1 MPALDALWI
10 VPISFVAFILKSV
23 AAFGPGV
30 ILVPLG
36 ALFIGAR
43 EIVVVIGLLDL
54 ISNAALLPA
63 TRGKQRQ
70 TLLPIS
76 LYMLAGSAAGA
87 VLLVYLSQYH
97 VSVVLGTLLVPL
109 GIWFMLARP
118 KPREALLLDR
128 LPEKITAA
136 DRTMSLLA
144 GAMGGLAGITG
155 PVLAWRLGRKYQK
168 EIFRQIMIPALFAS
182 ALVRTAVY
190 IGGGLVTY
198 EITTLVVLAVPGLI
212 FGLWIG
218 NHIFKRLSQQWFSR
232 VVGLLIAVSGIR
244 LMTR

>member
-1 MPALDALWI
+1 MPAIDALWI
-10 VPISFVAFILKSV
+10 VPISFAAFVLKSV

-36 ALFIGAR
+36 ALFVGAK

-63 TRGKQRQ
+63 TRIKQHR
-70 TLLPIS
+70 TLFPIS

-87 VLLVYLSQYH
+87 ALLVYLSQYY

-109 GIWFMLARP
+109 GIGFMLART
-118 KPREALLLDR
+118 KSREELLQDR
-128 LPEKITAA
+128 LPKKITTA
-136 DRTMSLLA
+136 DRTMSLIA
-144 GAMGGLAGITG
+144 GGMGGLAGITG
-155 PVLAWRLGRKYQK
+155 PVLAWHLGRKYQK

-182 ALVRTAVY
+182 ALVRTTVY

-198 EITTLVVLAVPGLI
+198 EITTLVLLAVPGLI

-218 NHIFKRLSQQWFSR
+218 NHIFKRLSQPWFSR
-232 VVGLLIAVSGIR
+232 IVGLLIALSGIR
-244 LMTR
+244 LLAR